1 MERDWRPTALP
12 ISWSAKARRWCGR
25 FVILG
30 AAVLSSLSIFASL
43 RHAPWWSLSGL
54 PVNPGNFVAKLPV
67 DYPFCADWMTTQD
80 GTPRDQ
86 RIVDLQAHSQRVKA
100 LSTTTVVRGGG
111 QANLGL
117 VLPEAARILKVY
129 CATSRSNDMVV
140 ECSAARCVPPMSV
153 LISDN
158 EYTRGRA
165 LEVTFVNK
173 APSGTNPVRG
183 RLWIIWTEGS
193 DGRPVKAN

>member
-1 MERDWRPTALP
+1 MQRAWRPTALP
-12 ISWSAKARRWCGR
+12 ISWSAKAWRWCGR

-30 AAVLSSLSIFASL
+30 AAVLSSLLLFASL
-43 RHAPWWSLSGL
+43 RPAPWWSLSGL
-54 PVNPGNFVAKLPV
+54 PMNPGNFVSKLPI
-67 DYPFCADWMTTQD
+67 DYPFCADWTTTQD
-80 GTPRDQ
+80 GAPRDQ
-86 RIVDLQAHSQRVKA
+86 RIADLQAHGQRVTA
-100 LSTTTVVRGGG
+100 VSTATLVRGGA

-129 CATSRSNDMVV
+129 CATSRSNTVMG

-158 EYTRGRA
+158 QYTRGRA

-173 APSGTNPVRG
+173 APSSTNPVRG
-183 RLWIIWTEGS
+183 QLWIIWTEGS
-193 DGRPVKAN
+193 DARRAN